1 MEKRLEL
8 LELSPDVRQL
18 VAECEVS
25 GKRTRFERDGKSV
38 AILVSYDEYLALRET
53 IDIANSTELRQQID
67 AGEAE
72 LKRNALMLPEDL
84 FVE

>member
-25 GKRTRFERDGKSV
+25 GKRTLFERSGRPV

-53 IDIANSTELRQQID
+53 IAIANNPDLRRQID
-67 AGEAE
+67 AAE
-72 LKRNALMLPEDL
+72 EDLKRNALMLPEEL
-84 FVE
+84 FEG